1 MSIRKPFLLL
11 LCLSIAGCASA
22 PKTKVSFRDTGF
34 DGKYEHVLVIVLS
47 VTGIETFREHA
58 EKTLVQR
65 LEQLGVGAVPRN
77 RLFRASEELTREL
90 VLERI
95 SKSDVDSV
103 LVVVGGAIQ
112 FSDRG
117 PETYI
122 NTRGGYG
129 DYSNSVGNAFIFQ
142 SPVPNQRMDN
152 LDVNIISHLYD
163 VKTEKRVWTA
173 TTTMANPGSK
183 MEVIAKVSEKIVK
196 AMQQENFF

>member
-1 MSIRKPFLLL
+1 MSIRTFFLLL
-11 LCLSIAGCASA
+11 LSLSLTACANA
-22 PKTKVSFRDTGF
+22 PKTKVSFRDASFSGRY
-34 DGKYEHVLVIVLS
+34 DQVLVIALS

-90 VLERI
+90 VLKRI
-95 SKSDVDSV
+95 SKSDVDAV
-103 LVVVGGAIQ
+103 LVVVGGSIQ

-122 NTRGGYG
+122 NTRGAYG
-129 DYSNSVGNAFIFQ
+129 DYSNSVGNAFIYQ
-142 SPVPNQRMDN
+142 SPVPNQRLDN

-183 MEVIAKVSEKIVK
+183 MEIIAKVSETIVK
-196 AMQQENFF
+196 AMQRENFF